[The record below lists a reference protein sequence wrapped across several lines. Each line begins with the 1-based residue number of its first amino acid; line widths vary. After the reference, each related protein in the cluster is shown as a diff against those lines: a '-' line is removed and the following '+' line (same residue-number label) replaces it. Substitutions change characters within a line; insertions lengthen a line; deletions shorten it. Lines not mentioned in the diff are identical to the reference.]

1 MHHPT
6 YVPRIQRLLHAA
18 LRRFPLL
25 AVAVVVTAGP
35 AWAQSAFTDEGVFQV
50 SVDGRRVGTEQFTIR
65 QTGSGAGVELV
76 AIGTAQLN
84 LATGSLEL
92 NPRLRATGLRA
103 DPVAYE
109 VTVGG
114 DSPRRIVGS
123 LGAGRFTARIASPT
137 GEQLREY
144 VASSGAV
151 ILDDGVAHH
160 YYFLVRRIRNGR
172 VPIII
177 PRENRQVMATVT
189 DHGEEP
195 VSIAG
200 STVNLFRLTV
210 QPDGGNERRVW
221 VDALNRVIRVE
232 IPATSYVAVRTSVPR

>member
-1 MHHPT
+1 MSNSGSAT
-6 YVPRIQRLLHAA
+6 ARGAMFA
-18 LRRFPLL
+18 LL
-25 AVAVVVTAGP
+25 ATVALCALAVGPTA
-35 AWAQSAFTDEGVFQV
+35 AQAGASDEGTFRV
-50 SVDGRRVGTEQFTIR
+50 SIGGRDAGTEEFTIR
-65 QTGSGAGVELV
+65 QTGSGAAIEL
-76 AIGTAQLN
+76 AATATIQLN

-92 NPRLRATGLRA
+92 APRLRASGLRA

-114 DSPRRIVGS
+114 ETPRRIIGS
-123 LGAGRFTARIASPT
+123 IGSGRFSARIVSPT

-151 ILDDGVAHH
+151 ILEDGVAHH
-160 YYFLVRRIRNGR
+160 YYFLARRIRNGR

-189 DHGEEP
+189 DHGEEALD
-195 VSIAG
+195 VAG
-200 STVNLFRLTV
+200 TSVRLFRLTV

-221 VDALNRVIRVE
+221 VDSLNRVIRVE
-232 IPATSYVAVRTSVPR
+232 IPATGYVAVRTAVPR

>member
-1 MHHPT
+1 MSRRRNT
-6 YVPRIQRLLHAA
+6 LLG
-18 LRRFPLL
+18 L
-25 AVAVVVTAGP
+25 AVLSSLTGFAPALAAQAAVLDEGTFRITIDGRTAG
-35 AWAQSAFTDEGVFQV
+35 
-50 SVDGRRVGTEQFTIR
+50 TEEFTIR
-65 QTGSGAGVELV
+65 QTGAGGAVEI
-76 AIGTAQLN
+76 AATGTVQLN

-92 NPRLRATGLRA
+92 APRLRASGLRS

-123 LGAGRFTARIASPT
+123 IGGGRFSARIVSPA

-151 ILDDGVAHH
+151 VLDDGVAHH
-160 YYFLVRRIRNGR
+160 YYFLARRVRNGR
-172 VPIII
+172 APIII

-195 VSIAG
+195 VNIGGA
-200 STVNLFRLTV
+200 TVSLYRLTV
-210 QPDGGNERRVW
+210 QPEGGNERRVW
-221 VDALNRVIRVE
+221 VDSLNRVIRVE
-232 IPATSYVAVRTSVPR
+232 IPATNYLAVRTVVPQ